1 MSCAAQAD
9 LCICQGATLQQT
21 FRWLSDDVAVD
32 LTGYSA
38 QFQMRATED
47 SATAALTLTSAG
59 GGISMGGVSGTFTLS
74 ASAASTSAITAG
86 RYVYAI
92 ELTSPASV
100 IRRIVEGVA
109 KVSRE
114 VVR

>member
-1 MSCAAQAD
+1 MNCAAEAD
-9 LCICQGATLQQT
+9 LCICQGATLQQK

-38 QFQMRATED
+38 EFQMRATED

-59 GGISMGGVSGTFTLS
+59 GGISLGGISGTFILS

-92 ELTSPASV
+92 ELTSPTSV

-109 KVSRE
+109 KVTRE
-114 VVR
+114 IVR